1 MQQICFVL
9 GNLEGAGV
17 GLTFENA
24 SETIHNFSFTRG
36 LIMLAVSFVLFTL
49 IGFYL
54 SAVLPQN
61 VGERLSPCFCFTM
74 CCKRRAQQVEQEM
87 FSEGHQLVDW

>member
-1 MQQICFVL
+1 
-9 GNLEGAGV
+9 
-17 GLTFENA
+17 
-24 SETIHNFSFTRG
+24 
-36 LIMLAVSFVLFTL
+36 MLAVSFVLFTL

-54 SAVLPQN
+54 SAVLPRN

-87 FSEGHQLVDW
+87 FSEGAHQMARNDPFELKYIEKKNYEAVPLEVARLELEN